1 MIYFYLSSCKDFK
14 NYYLYYARYKYKGY
28 FCLPSYSRIIQL
40 WPRMLLPLT
49 SCIMHCLGDEIGIL
63 YGTIAAIRVIIDSIK
78 LAIYHNKYISSNRV
92 CNKISKICKSS
103 YCLFL
108 CFKLHL
114 VINNRLLSKLEND
127 VE

>member
-1 MIYFYLSSCKDFK
+1 MRQV
-14 NYYLYYARYKYKGY
+14 YY
-28 FCLPSYSRIIQL
+28 
-40 WPRMLLPLT
+40 
-49 SCIMHCLGDEIGIL
+49 
-63 YGTIAAIRVIIDSIK
+63 IDSIR

-114 VINNRLLSKLEND
+114 VINNKGEIMSVKITKGNKSYLS
-127 VE
+127 VASVFS